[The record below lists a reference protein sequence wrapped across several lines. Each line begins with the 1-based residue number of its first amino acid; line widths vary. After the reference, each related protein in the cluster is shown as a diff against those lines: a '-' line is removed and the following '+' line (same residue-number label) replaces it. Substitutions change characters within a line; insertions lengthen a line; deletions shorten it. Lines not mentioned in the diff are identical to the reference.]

1 MTGVYNIVLPYIR
14 VVCIMVPVH
23 SILDVALLE
32 DTFMESDAI
41 TTLRQVDAIAGTF
54 LNPQCFQSILRH
66 FAGLDRSEL

>member
-1 MTGVYNIVLPYIR
+1 MTGVYNIVLSYIR

-54 LNPQCFQSILRH
+54 LTPQCFQSILRH